1 MQKQGLSKINKV
13 HNHECKVS
21 LANLNYALN
30 GVQYK
35 KKTKKKKKKK
45 TNKQKKNQTKKKK
58 KTKTKTKNKKQN
70 KTKIFLDFQNFYY
83 LK

>member
-35 KKTKKKKKKK
+35 KKQKKKKKKK
-45 TNKQKKNQTKKKK
+45 NKKKK
-58 KTKTKTKNKKQN
+58 KKPNKKKKKLKLKLKTKNKTRQKYFW
-70 KTKIFLDFQNFYY
+70 IFKNFII
-83 LK
+83 

>member
-35 KKTKKKKKKK
+35 KKQKKKKKQTNKKK
-45 TNKQKKNQTKKKK
+45 TKQKKK
-58 KTKTKTKNKKQN
+58 KTKTKTK
-70 KTKIFLDFQNFYY
+70 IFLDFQNLYY